1 MEDKTFELLE
11 KMYVE
16 FSEFRKE
23 TNVRFDNVENRLGN
37 VENRLGNV
45 ENRLGNVENRL
56 DSVEG
61 HITRIENDHGKKLDA
76 LFDGYMQLAEGQQ
89 EIKLQLNE
97 LFSRVEKHDTQITLL
112 KGNAKAVK

>member
-23 TNVRFDNVENRLGN
+23 TNVRFD
-37 VENRLGNV
+37 NV